1 MWNVSAGHLAILVL
15 VGIVTAIA
23 SLAVAD
29 IIGALLARQHRD
41 VVIDQWDAA
50 REFGAPAGK
59 TPQRPLRHRARRV
72 WKRTYTSRAVA
83 RARATGRKKAF

>member
-1 MWNVSAGHLAILVL
+1 
-15 VGIVTAIA
+15 
-23 SLAVAD
+23 
-29 IIGALLARQHRD
+29 